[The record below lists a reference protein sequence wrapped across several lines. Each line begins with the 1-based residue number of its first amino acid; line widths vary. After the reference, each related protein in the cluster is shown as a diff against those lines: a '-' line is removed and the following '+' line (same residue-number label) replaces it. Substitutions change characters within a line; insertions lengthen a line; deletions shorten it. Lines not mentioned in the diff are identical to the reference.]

1 VAHVI
6 EAEGLLVLAD
16 GKNPVLDGQVFPG
29 ENQIDAGVSESAG
42 SVNLSNARVRMRGAQ
57 EFAMGHAR
65 QEDVIGEA
73 SLTGYFCTGVHP
85 AARDADDMEFRGV
98 GLRIFRGMFQRIFLI
113 WQVPF

>member
-1 VAHVI
+1 MI

-57 EFAMGHAR
+57 EFAMRYAR
-65 QEDVIGEA
+65 QEDVVGEA
-73 SLTGYFCTGVHP
+73 RLTGHFCAGVHP
-85 AARDADDMEFRGV
+85 AARDADDAKFSSAGW
-98 GLRIFRGMFQRIFLI
+98 RIFRGTFRRIFLN
-113 WQVPF
+113 WQVPS